1 MRSRRLKRDLAAL
14 LALADRRQLAL
25 GCLLSVVTVLAGIAL
40 LGLSGWFI
48 TATALAGLV
57 PATALAFDVFAPAAG
72 IRLLALGRTGARY
85 GERLVTHE
93 ATLSLLTRLRGRLFR
108 HYAEPGA
115 ARDLLARPARL
126 LFRLTNDIDALEAL
140 YLRLLAPVTAALGVA
155 LAAAIALGVLAPWLG
170 LALAL
175 VLAGVGLGVPM
186 LAAKAGRGPARR
198 RALGLEAL
206 RARTIDLVDGQA
218 DLVMVGR
225 LTAARDAVLAADR
238 YLAAADDRLHRV
250 ETAAGLA
257 LGLAGAFVLAGVL
270 LAAGH
275 LVELGTIDAPLA
287 AFALLLALAVL
298 EPFAALRRGAVEMG
312 RSLLALDRLGPGLR
326 ETPGVARPPAPGP
339 DLALVLEGVR
349 LTHAGSATPVF
360 TDLNL
365 WVAPGET
372 VALIGP
378 SGAGKSSL
386 LALAAA
392 EMAPDAGRVAS
403 LPAALLTQ
411 QSQVFRDSVAEN
423 LRLADAGADDAAL
436 MAALDAAGL
445 GDDIRALPAGL
456 SSELGDGGL
465 GLSGGQVRR
474 LALARL
480 IQRKVPLWLLDEP
493 TEALDEATATDVLA
507 RIARRAEGRAVLIA
521 THLRRE
527 AAIADRLVEIGG
539 GGIRRQA
546 RRGEPAFEDM
556 LDGLRS
562 GLASGLTPGNG

>member
-85 GERLVTHE
+85 GERLVTHD

-126 LFRLTNDIDALEAL
+126 LFRLTNDIDALESL

-155 LAAAIALGVLAPWLG
+155 FAAAIALGLLAPWLG

-175 VLAGVGLGVPM
+175 VLAGAGLGVPM
-186 LAAKAGRGPARR
+186 LAAKAGRRPARR

-225 LTAARDAVLAADR
+225 LTAAHDAVLAADR

-250 ETAAGLA
+250 ETAAGFA

-270 LAAGH
+270 LAVGH
-275 LVELGTIDAPLA
+275 LAGQGAIDTPLA

-312 RSLLALDRLGPGLR
+312 RSLLALDRLGPGLH
-326 ETPGVARPPAPGP
+326 EIPGVARPPVPGP
-339 DLALVLEGVR
+339 GLALVLEGVC

-365 WVAPGET
+365 SVAPGET

-392 EMAPDAGRVAS
+392 ELAPDQGRVAS

-423 LRLADAGADDAAL
+423 LRLADAGAEDADL

-445 GDDIRALPAGL
+445 GDDVRALPAGL
-456 SSELGDGGL
+456 STALGDGGL

-556 LDGLRS
+556 LGGLRS